1 MGFKPTLNCHRAHYS
16 VSNCHVPNTVDS
28 VDIFGGEPMER
39 RTMKRGEKYDI
50 EERIKGGDW
59 QPICE
64 CYSIEE
70 AKEILKNLRT
80 LDGEEA
86 NETQE

>member
-1 MGFKPTLNCHRAHYS
+1 
-16 VSNCHVPNTVDS
+16 
-28 VDIFGGEPMER
+28 MER